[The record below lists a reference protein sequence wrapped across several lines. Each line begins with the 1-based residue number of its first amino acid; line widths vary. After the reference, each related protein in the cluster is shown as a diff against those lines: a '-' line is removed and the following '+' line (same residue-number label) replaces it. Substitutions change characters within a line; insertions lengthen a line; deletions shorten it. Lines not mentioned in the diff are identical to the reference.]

1 MFFGMLKSKKI
12 RVGKKVI
19 QALAMNLAGRNLILL
34 RGSRGYV
41 MCGYLNLAAA
51 NKFRDIAV
59 KIVGVNTI
67 EEAIKTKAHSASRAA
82 LKIGIYKGQ
91 PIKDTL
97 RAIA

>member
-1 MFFGMLKSKKI
+1 MFLGMLRLKKI
-12 RVGKKVI
+12 KVGKKI
-19 QALAMNLAGRNLILL
+19 IRALAMNLTGRNLILL

-51 NKFRDIAV
+51 NRFGDIAV

-67 EEAIKTKAHSASRAA
+67 EEAIKTKVHSASRAA

-97 RAIA
+97 KAIA